1 MNSIAISLRRESR
14 SSLTLEKSAQASGS
28 ASFFVLVEKALP
40 FGERVSF
47 VAGIVAMIAGL
58 TFVLS

>member
-1 MNSIAISLRRESR
+1 MALLFVFGVMNLAWVAAL
-14 SSLTLEKSAQASGS
+14 AV
-28 ASFFVLVEKALP
+28 FVLAEKALP